1 MQETSTPSLCIPCMS
16 TYTDIT
22 CHLVFATKHRVPA
35 LDKARREDLF
45 RFIWGVLKE
54 RKCHLYRIG
63 GIEDHIHILTSV
75 RPTVALASL
84 VKEIKTASSAWI
96 KGEAVFPLFENWQEG
111 YGAFSVAA
119 KDRPGLIE
127 YIKNQEQHHQGQAF
141 IDELQQMVEKAHL
154 EWRPDYLP

>member
-1 MQETSTPSLCIPCMS
+1 MHSAFPNNHATLRMS

-22 CHLVFATKHRVPA
+22 CHLVFATKHRVRA

-45 RFIWGVLKE
+45 RFMWGVLKE

-75 RPTVALASL
+75 HPTVALASL
-84 VKEIKTASSAWI
+84 VKELKTASSAWI
-96 KGEAVFPLFENWQEG
+96 KGEAVFPLFEHWQEG

-127 YIKNQEQHHQGQAF
+127 YIKNQEQHHQEQAF
-141 IDELQQMVEKAHL
+141 VDELQQMVEKAHL